1 MRKLMSLVLVI
12 IMLVS
17 VLPFAAFADGGAEP
31 RAYTTVC
38 PSCGQSATVSTSEVR
53 EPRTSASCTND
64 NNPMMHNHVKIKTT
78 YRVFCSHCG
87 YDNSDDVVIRYYCYT
102 KSKYISERQ
111 Y

>member
-53 EPRTSASCTND
+53 EVYS
-64 NNPMMHNHVKIKTT
+64 
-78 YRVFCSHCG
+78 
-87 YDNSDDVVIRYYCYT
+87 
-102 KSKYISERQ
+102 ISGRSNLN
-111 Y
+111 